1 MATYHYCFQFWE
13 GTTKIS
19 TSTNLNKSSNTVNHS
34 EAKSY
39 LPNGY
44 EISGYTSGKNATN
57 GINGWTITKEGA
69 WNDCAICKVT
79 VRKKSSGGGS
89 STYWYCFQFWKGT
102 THISSSTNL
111 SKNSNKVPHS
121 EAKSYLPDGYEIS
134 GYTSGKN
141 TTNGTDSWTI
151 KTEGAWNDCAVCK
164 VTVREKSVSP
174 TYTATITYLPNGAG
188 GTKSHIQVVSGTS
201 TKLSFTA
208 LSPDKCGFTT
218 PSGSTFGGWGT
229 SSSSTS
235 SSYTAGSS
243 YPINANASLKLYAIW
258 KYSYKITYYKND
270 GSNVS
275 KTLPTSSGI
284 SSTQSYTIPDPVEDF
299 GWTRTGYYFQGWFN
313 DSTTTTT
320 QYLVGNSYDTSSNKS
335 IYAHWQ
341 PNSYTIY
348 FNGNGATSGSMSP
361 MSCYYGSTYELNS
374 NAYKRIY
381 TLTYDKNYTG
391 ASSSDISVPC
401 TFLYWSCNNSTY
413 KDGAFVSNL
422 TSTNGGSVTMK
433 AQWEYGSVTLP
444 TLIRSGYEF
453 DGWYTSS
460 SGGNKITNSTTV
472 TASSDNGTLYAHCSY
487 INYNISYNLA
497 NGTYGSSHPTS
508 AKYGDVIN
516 ISKPSKEVT
525 ISLSRGTNASDAK
538 ISSTSVSAAQTF
550 AGWTATN
557 LNTTTARRGTSSSS
571 VNTQWSSGST
581 KSTYTYYKNLTATN
595 NATVNLTANWTQKSV
610 TLPTITKSG
619 YACGWATSSTATT
632 YKYESGATY
641 VPNANGS
648 SNLTLYGVC
657 KRIAPPSLTVKFTTS
672 AGYTNTCTS
681 AYTTS
686 HGSCTFDDKY
696 YAPLS
701 LSIVATDTN
710 EVTNMKLEYN
720 KPGQTSYTDITGSY
734 ELSFT
739 KSDNTYT
746 AKTSIGSSGKRKL
759 RITATNNK
767 GKTGTVILNINI
779 IPRTFAAQN
788 NCSDK
793 TLTADGNI
801 FVWKG
806 ESSCTNASKSPCGQ
820 MQKDTL
826 GLISKGA
833 ELCYVKTISSSSNVI
848 FIAAWIEE
856 SQFSHKGGVLTKG
869 YPGYGTATTKTFN
882 GKTYYYSK
890 LTAWCKNASCGG
902 GWVIK
907 PEI

>member
-460 SGGNKITNSTTV
+460 GSYIGAGGSSYTV
-472 TASSDNGTLYAHCSY
+472 KSNQTLYAHW
-487 INYNISYNLA
+487 
-497 NGTYGSSHPTS
+497 
-508 AKYGDVIN
+508 
-516 ISKPSKEVT
+516 
-525 ISLSRGTNASDAK
+525 K
-538 ISSTSVSAAQTF
+538 ISVI
-550 AGWTATN
+550 
-557 LNTTTARRGTSSSS
+557 
-571 VNTQWSSGST
+571 
-581 KSTYTYYKNLTATN
+581 K
-595 NATVNLTANWTQKSV
+595 
-610 TLPTITKSG
+610 PTITYVSHTDTTIKISLDRND
-619 YACGWATSSTATT
+619 ATT
-632 YKYESGATY
+632 
-641 VPNANGS
+641 GS
-648 SNLTLYGVC
+648 W
-657 KRIAPPSLTVKFTTS
+657 IIEA
-672 AGYTNTCTS
+672 
-681 AYTTS
+681 
-686 HGSCTFDDKY
+686 
-696 YAPLS
+696 S
-701 LSIVATDTN
+701 LSN
-710 EVTNMKLEYN
+710 
-720 KPGQTSYTDITGSY
+720 
-734 ELSFT
+734 F
-739 KSDNTYT
+739 
-746 AKTSIGSSGKRKL
+746 
-759 RITATNNK
+759 
-767 GKTGTVILNINI
+767 GTVIYTTTITSTTQTTI
-779 IPRTFAAQN
+779 
-788 NCSDK
+788 
-793 TLTADGNI
+793 TLT
-801 FVWKG
+801 
-806 ESSCTNASKSPCGQ
+806 
-820 MQKDTL
+820 
-826 GLISKGA
+826 GLTPETTYYIRARHVNGDVSA
-833 ELCYVKTISSSSNVI
+833 SSNVI
-848 FIAAWIEE
+848 
-856 SQFSHKGGVLTKG
+856 S
-869 YPGYGTATTKTFN
+869 ATTRTSTFQWTSN
-882 GKTYYYSK
+882 DSVY
-890 LTAWCKNASCGG
+890 
-902 GWVIK
+902 VIK
-907 PEI
+907 SAVFTDAITAAKWNELIKKVNWCRSKKGLSTASLNRATSGQQILATNFTAMRNAIADMRTVTPARSAGDEILATYFANSDTSLKSAINAVITTL